1 MNLFI
6 HKCPPRPSEHGKHC
20 FASPPSYSMILIR
33 TEHFTFDVEGGGGG
47 GGWWLGHYIWTVAFS
62 LSLMLEPKKTFT
74 EIH

>member
-33 TEHFTFDVEGGGGG
+33 TEHFTFDGGGG
-47 GGWWLGHYIWTVAFS
+47 LGHYIWTVAFS

>member
-33 TEHFTFDVEGGGGG
+33 TEHFTFDVEGGGRRGVVVRALYLDSG
-47 GGWWLGHYIWTVAFS
+47 FFS
-62 LSLMLEPKKTFT
+62 
-74 EIH
+74 